1 MDALTICA
9 ANYIPFAKTLAAS
22 FLKFH
27 PESKFYI
34 LLVDGDVPGITA
46 DLRPEITII
55 KPSDLD
61 LEPEIFMRMAIYYD
75 VTELSTALK
84 PLALKYLLDTGS
96 NIAIYLDPDIEVF
109 SELIEIPKHLEF
121 ANIALTPHSLHG
133 IPDDGLRPSDRDIMA
148 AGTFNLGFIA
158 IKNSPQTYE
167 FLTWWK
173 EKLTFDCISDV
184 ENNLFTDQRW
194 IDFVPSYFDFSIIRN
209 YGYNVAY
216 WNLHERKL
224 SKIDGVIKAS
234 SDELRF
240 FHFSGYKPNKPWVL
254 SSHVS
259 ENPRVVISSSSTL
272 MQLTQNYG
280 RLVTDHGW
288 KINSSLEYG
297 YSNLNEQLKFT
308 PGIRKR
314 YRQEVIDAI
323 KGNGKFP
330 PLPSEPHESL
340 LAWLNRQIPESGR
353 LNVALFDVWN
363 GQPDLQAVFPWA
375 LGKDAKGLV
384 WWAKKYGIGE
394 GKINEST
401 IKVFSR
407 PMETKS
413 QLAKQKLT
421 NQLGVNVAGYFNGE
435 FGVAQFG
442 RLVAKAAIAS
452 ELPVT
457 TLVNRR
463 TESRQD
469 EEFEPSESK
478 ALHAVT
484 IGAINA
490 DQFAPWLDD
499 LPSGLKSHSRFIGV
513 WAWEIETFPENL
525 VWAFDYVDEVWA
537 ISSFV
542 RDSVKTQT
550 KKPVYVFPGP
560 IIAPKIAEKLDRDL
574 IGLEDDDVYNLFMF
588 DYFSVFRRKNPLDLI
603 TAHAI
608 AFPEENGPKLVI
620 KTLNGDSH
628 RSQQEQLRYAASKRS
643 DIIVLDSYISRNQL
657 HSLLNECQSY
667 ISLHRSEGYG
677 LTLAEAMALGKPVI
691 ATGYSGNMDFMNSE
705 NSILVPYDLVPVGDD
720 AFPYAEDARW
730 AQPDIEFAARAI
742 RELSLDSEK
751 RTLLGGLALSDVTSQ
766 FTMERAAE
774 FTRIR
779 VEHNNKKRPIQKLTK
794 LLKKSLSK
802 LRKRLYF

>member
-27 PESKFYI
+27 PQSKFYL
-34 LLVDGDVPGITA
+34 LLVDGDVSAITV
-46 DLRPEITII
+46 DLGPEIIVI

-61 LEPEIFMRMAIYYD
+61 IDPEVFTRMSIYYD
-75 VTELSTALK
+75 VMELSTALK
-84 PLALKYLLDTGS
+84 PLGLKYLLDTGS
-96 NIAIYLDPDIEVF
+96 EIAIYLDPDIEVF
-109 SELIEIPKHLEF
+109 SVLIEIPKHLES

-133 IPDDGLRPSDRDIMA
+133 FPKDELRPTAREIMA
-148 AGTFNLGFIA
+148 SGTFNLGFIA
-158 IKNSPQTYE
+158 IKNSKQSYE
-167 FLTWWK
+167 FLSWWN

-184 ENNLFTDQRW
+184 VNNLFTDQRW
-194 IDFVPSYFDFSIIRN
+194 IDFVPSYYDFSIIRE

-216 WNLHERKL
+216 WNLHEREITKVD
-224 SKIDGVIKAS
+224 SGYYVNS
-234 SDELRF
+234 SPLRF
-240 FHFSGYKPNKPWVL
+240 FHFSGYSPNKPWIL
-254 SSHVS
+254 SKHVADK
-259 ENPRVVISSSSTL
+259 PRVVISSNPL
-272 MQLTQNYG
+272 LKELAENYG
-280 RLVTDHGW
+280 NSAVEHGW
-288 KINSSLEYG
+288 EINSSLMYG
-297 YSNLNEQLKFT
+297 YSHLNEHLKFT

-323 KGNGKFP
+323 KGDGKFP

-363 GQPDLQAVFPWA
+363 GQPDLQAVFPLA
-375 LGKDAKGLV
+375 LGKDAKRLV
-384 WWAKKYGIGE
+384 WWAKKYGISE

-401 IKVFSR
+401 IRIFHR
-407 PMETKS
+407 PKDTKS
-413 QLAKQKLT
+413 QLAKRRLT

-435 FGVAQFG
+435 FGVGQFG
-442 RLVAKAAIAS
+442 RLVARAAIAS
-452 ELPVT
+452 GLPVT

-469 EEFEPSESK
+469 EEFELSESK

-484 IGAINA
+484 IGAVNA

-499 LPSGLKSHSRFIGV
+499 LPSGLKNHSRFIGV
-513 WAWEIETFPENL
+513 WAWEIETFPKNL

-542 RDSVKTQT
+542 RDSLKSQT

-560 IIAPKIAEKLDRDL
+560 IIAPNIAEKLDRDL
-574 IGLEDDDVYNLFMF
+574 IGMDDDDAYNLFMF

-603 TAHAI
+603 TAHTI
-608 AFPEENGPKLVI
+608 AFPEETGPKLVI
-620 KTLNGDSH
+620 KTLNGDRH
-628 RSQQEQLRYAASKRS
+628 RSQQDQLRYAASKRN
-643 DIIVLDSYISRNQL
+643 DVIVLDSYISRNQL
-657 HSLLNECQSY
+657 HSLLNECQIY

-720 AFPYAEDARW
+720 AFPYAEDALW
-730 AQPDIEFAARAI
+730 AQPDVEFAARAI

-751 RTLLGGLALSDVTSQ
+751 RALLGGLALSDVTSQ
-766 FTMERAAE
+766 FTLERAAK
-774 FTRIR
+774 FTQAR
-779 VEHNNKKRPIQKLTK
+779 VEYHHKKHPIQKLTK
-794 LLKKSLSK
+794 LLKKLSK
-802 LRKRLYF
+802 FRKRIHF

>member
-1 MDALTICA
+1 MNGLTICA
-9 ANYIPFAKTLAAS
+9 ANYLPFANILAHS

-27 PESKFYI
+27 PESNFYV
-34 LLVDGDVPGITA
+34 LLVDGDVPGITV
-46 DLRPEITII
+46 DLGPEITII

-61 LEPEIFMRMAIYYD
+61 LESEVFMRMAIYYD

-84 PLALKYLLDTGS
+84 PLALKYLLDAGS
-96 NIAIYLDPDIEVF
+96 NIAVYLDPDIEVF
-109 SELIEIPKHLEF
+109 SELIEIHQHLES
-121 ANIALTPHSLHG
+121 ANIALTPHSLNG
-133 IPDDGLRPSDRDIMA
+133 IPYDGLRPSDRDIMA

-158 IKNSPQTYE
+158 IKNSAQTYE
-167 FLTWWK
+167 FLAWWN
-173 EKLTFDCISDV
+173 ERLVFDCISDI

-216 WNLHERKL
+216 WNLHERIL
-224 SKIDGVIKAS
+224 SKNDGVVKAN
-234 SDELRF
+234 SDDLRF
-240 FHFSGYKPNKPWVL
+240 FHFSGYKPSRPWVL
-254 SSHVS
+254 SSHVM

-272 MQLTQNYG
+272 MELTQNYG
-280 RLVTDHGW
+280 RSAYEYGW
-288 KINSSLEYG
+288 EINSSLEYG
-297 YSNLNEQLKFT
+297 YSQLNEKLKLT
-308 PGIRKR
+308 PRIRKR

-323 KGNGKFP
+323 EGNGKFP

-363 GQPDLQAVFPWA
+363 GQPDLQATFPLA
-375 LGKDAKGLV
+375 LGKDAERLV
-384 WWAKKYGIGE
+384 WWAQKFGISE

-401 IKVFSR
+401 IKVFPR
-407 PMETKS
+407 PMDTKS
-413 QLAKQKLT
+413 QLAKRMLT

-435 FGVAQFG
+435 FGVGQFG

-452 ELPVT
+452 GLPVT
-457 TLVNRR
+457 TLVNRK

-469 EEFEPSESK
+469 EEFEFSESE

-484 IGAINA
+484 IGAVNA
-490 DQFAPWLDD
+490 DQFARWLDD
-499 LPSGLKSHSRFIGV
+499 LPNGLKSHSRFIGV
-513 WAWEIETFPENL
+513 WAWEIETFPKNL
-525 VWAFDYVDEVWA
+525 VLAFDSVDEVWA

-542 RDSVKTQT
+542 RDSLKTQT

-560 IIAPKIAEKLDRDL
+560 IIAPNISEKLDRDL
-574 IGLEDDDVYNLFMF
+574 IGLNDDDVYNLFIF

-603 TAHAI
+603 AAHTI
-608 AFPEENGPKLVI
+608 AFPEETGPKLVI
-620 KTLNGDSH
+620 KTMNGDSH
-628 RSQQEQLRYAASKRS
+628 RSQQDQLRYAASKRS
-643 DIIVLDSYISRNQL
+643 DIIILDSYISRNQL
-657 HSLLNECQSY
+657 HSLLNECQIY

-705 NSILVPYDLVPVGDD
+705 NSILVPYNLVPVGDD

-751 RTLLGGLALSDVTSQ
+751 RTQLGGRALNDVTSQ

-779 VEHNNKKRPIQKLTK
+779 VEHHHKKHPIQKLIK
-794 LLKKSLSK
+794 LLKKSNSFM
-802 LRKRLYF
+802 RRLNV